1 MLTVVGG
8 IGYISGALIGGILY
22 GTAFLVMGDFW
33 AKLGSDWESL
43 DWFFT
48 FIHDFFL
55 FLGPAVAGI
64 GLGRNPNGIASQ
76 IFDGFKV
83 LGTKRSRPIL
93 ISAISLI
100 MIIWVLRISSLIDGW
115 TFLLLALP
123 VLLISTLIAEQRTK
137 AFEETK
143 VKWELVGIEADI
155 SKEDE
160 LTLNRKIGISDSG
173 SQSISNG
180 RAR

>member
-1 MLTVVGG
+1 M
-8 IGYISGALIGGILY
+8 
-22 GTAFLVMGDFW
+22 
-33 AKLGSDWESL
+33 
-43 DWFFT
+43 
-48 FIHDFFL
+48 
-55 FLGPAVAGI
+55 
-64 GLGRNPNGIASQ
+64 
-76 IFDGFKV
+76 
-83 LGTKRSRPIL
+83 

-160 LTLNRKIGISDSG
+160 RTLNRKIGISDSG

>member
-1 MLTVVGG
+1 
-8 IGYISGALIGGILY
+8 
-22 GTAFLVMGDFW
+22 
-33 AKLGSDWESL
+33 
-43 DWFFT
+43 
-48 FIHDFFL
+48 
-55 FLGPAVAGI
+55 
-64 GLGRNPNGIASQ
+64 
-76 IFDGFKV
+76 
-83 LGTKRSRPIL
+83 
-93 ISAISLI
+93 

-137 AFEETK
+137 AFEESK

-160 LTLNRKIGISDSG
+160 RTLNRKIGISDSG

>member
-1 MLTVVGG
+1 M
-8 IGYISGALIGGILY
+8 
-22 GTAFLVMGDFW
+22 
-33 AKLGSDWESL
+33 
-43 DWFFT
+43 
-48 FIHDFFL
+48 
-55 FLGPAVAGI
+55 
-64 GLGRNPNGIASQ
+64 
-76 IFDGFKV
+76 
-83 LGTKRSRPIL
+83 
-93 ISAISLI
+93 I